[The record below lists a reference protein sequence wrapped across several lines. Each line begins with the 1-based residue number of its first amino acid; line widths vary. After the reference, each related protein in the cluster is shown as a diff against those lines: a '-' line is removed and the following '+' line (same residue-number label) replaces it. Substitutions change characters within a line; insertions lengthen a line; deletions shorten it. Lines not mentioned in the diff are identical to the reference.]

1 MMKYYKLV
9 FFTLF
14 AFILSVSALGYAI
27 RSQAVQNGPVAETA
41 QAADQVEEEVLDQE
55 AMKVTAIPVSSNT
68 AAYITLLGTV
78 KSENLVK
85 VFPASSGQ
93 ITAVYAKEGA
103 YVNQGDTL
111 FAIGGV
117 NGNQH
122 VSQYQLE
129 IAQTNYESAQRAY
142 DLTQQGNDVSYKTAW
157 LQLENAK
164 HQLQGTQTDLE
175 VLNRNVNAARNGLTI
190 LNDSLQATR
199 YKNTQD
205 KNKTE
210 AAINSLILAINDLSA
225 KRAHVTDPAAL
236 AEIDKA
242 IKDLNTQLSNAQFGY
257 ETLKAGIELSENAIL
272 AQIQTA
278 STQIEVLDLN
288 KQSAQQ
294 KLGLNYDSSDPL
306 KLAEEGVEGILVKN
320 EASLLQSESQLELAR
335 KNYEMAQMQQDT
347 LTVKAPS
354 SGLLAEVTASTGD
367 MVSPQ
372 LMLTQI
378 VNSNNFELRVS
389 VDADTANKIKVGSAA
404 EVQINGA
411 FVKTHVK
418 SVSPIADAVSKL
430 VSVSINLPNTFFR
443 ANQTLDARIAVAAGN
458 GSGAYFIPLD
468 AVIIGTEEKYVFVY
482 DNGKAKRVVVKIGS
496 IANDQ
501 VEITEGLNAADQVIV
516 EGAKSLLEGQAVT
529 LE

>member
-1 MMKYYKLV
+1 
-9 FFTLF
+9 
-14 AFILSVSALGYAI
+14 
-27 RSQAVQNGPVAETA
+27 
-41 QAADQVEEEVLDQE
+41 
-55 AMKVTAIPVSSNT
+55 
-68 AAYITLLGTV
+68 
-78 KSENLVK
+78 
-85 VFPASSGQ
+85 
-93 ITAVYAKEGA
+93 
-103 YVNQGDTL
+103 
-111 FAIGGV
+111 
-117 NGNQH
+117 
-122 VSQYQLE
+122 
-129 IAQTNYESAQRAY
+129 
-142 DLTQQGNDVSYKTAW
+142 
-157 LQLENAK
+157 
-164 HQLQGTQTDLE
+164 
-175 VLNRNVNAARNGLTI
+175 
-190 LNDSLQATR
+190 
-199 YKNTQD
+199 
-205 KNKTE
+205 
-210 AAINSLILAINDLSA
+210 
-225 KRAHVTDPAAL
+225 
-236 AEIDKA
+236 
-242 IKDLNTQLSNAQFGY
+242 
-257 ETLKAGIELSENAIL
+257 
-272 AQIQTA
+272 
-278 STQIEVLDLN
+278 LDLN